1 MEQVEKTV
9 CVGGET
15 EVARGKENDEC
26 IFQMPGAANTTQ
38 KAHLSPKNATS
49 PKSKHLNRVPTGD
62 TQCDEADVKQVWT
75 RQTEQWWKARKNI

>member
-1 MEQVEKTV
+1 MEARPKIEEKPEVEKTV

-38 KAHLSPKNATS
+38 KVQLSPKNATS
-49 PKSKHLNRVPTGD
+49 PKSAKHLNRVPTGE
-62 TQCDEADVKQVWT
+62 TQCDEADVKQV
-75 RQTEQWWKARKNI
+75 